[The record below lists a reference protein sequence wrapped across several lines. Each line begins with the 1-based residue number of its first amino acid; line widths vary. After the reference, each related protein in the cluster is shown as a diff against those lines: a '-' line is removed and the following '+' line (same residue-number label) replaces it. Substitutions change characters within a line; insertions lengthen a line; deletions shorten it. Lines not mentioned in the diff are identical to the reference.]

1 MTPWT
6 IVHQVP
12 PSTGFSRQEYW
23 SGLPCPPPGDL
34 LHRLHCRRILYLLS
48 HQKVNYPRKRS
59 ASSKSSRAWTLP
71 VVSATSFYDLREG
84 HCCPLPPQET
94 LPRPVGR
101 SGPGSCEVT
110 AVALHPSTHETLCAP
125 SEPGPDGKESACN
138 AGDSGSIPGSLRSP
152 GKGNGNPLQ
161 YSCLENLMDGGA

>member
-1 MTPWT
+1 MCPALFLVWFEASQHQRSEYIGWYQVSILITEAICLPPARGLKMNTPK
-6 IVHQVP
+6 I
-12 PSTGFSRQEYW
+12 ST
-23 SGLPCPPPGDL
+23 
-34 LHRLHCRRILYLLS
+34 
-48 HQKVNYPRKRS
+48 
-59 ASSKSSRAWTLP
+59 
-71 VVSATSFYDLREG
+71 TSFYDLREG

-110 AVALHPSTHETLCAP
+110 AVALHPSAHETLCAP

-152 GKGNGNPLQ
+152 GKGNGHPLQ
-161 YSCLENLMDGGA
+161 YSCLENLMDRGA